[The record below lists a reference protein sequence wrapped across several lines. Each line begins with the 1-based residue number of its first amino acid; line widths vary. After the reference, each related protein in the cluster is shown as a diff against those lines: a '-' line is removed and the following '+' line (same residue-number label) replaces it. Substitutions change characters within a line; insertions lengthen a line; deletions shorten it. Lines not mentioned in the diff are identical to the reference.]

1 MELTQLRYFKAAAEE
16 GNFTRA
22 ARKLNVSQPALSKAV
37 QRLEEELGLKLFVRD
52 GNRISLNKFGRIFLE
67 EVNSAI
73 LHLETGVKNT
83 RVLAGLEQGHVSIAI
98 SAAINITRPIESFLL
113 EYPSVYFQ
121 EIPADESQ
129 MLEAL
134 ANGSVDFG
142 VTYDRIDDPR
152 IDWLPVYEDRMS
164 VLLPRDHPLATR
176 REIRLQELQNERVL
190 QGDSFGRLSFIR
202 DFDDGTVYT
211 PNIVYEGTDK
221 GMVGRLVDYNIGI
234 AFAPLSVSLS
244 MHFGEPAPTEGGALD
259 LAYIPLVDTFWH
271 KTLGIATLHE
281 HFISAAARDLIERIR
296 RHYAALPSAW

>member
-16 GNFTRA
+16 CNFTRA
-22 ARKLNVSQPALSKAV
+22 AQKLNVSQPALSKAI
-37 QRLEEELGLKLFVRD
+37 QHLEEELGLRLFVRD
-52 GNRISLNKFGRIFLE
+52 GNRISLNKYGRIFLE
-67 EVNSAI
+67 EVKSAI

-83 RVLAGLEQGHVSIAI
+83 RVLAGLEKGHVSIAI
-98 SAAINITRPIESFLL
+98 SAAINITTPIESFLL

-121 EIPADESQ
+121 EIPADEAQ

-164 VLLPRDHPLATR
+164 VLLPRDHPLAGR
-176 REIRLQELQNERVL
+176 RELRLQELQNERVL

-202 DFDDGTVYT
+202 DFADGSLYT

-221 GMVGRLVDYNIGI
+221 GMVGRLVDHSLGI

-244 MHFGEPAPTEGGALD
+244 MHHGERTPAEGGALD
-259 LAYIPLVDTFWH
+259 LAYIPLSDTFWH

-281 HFISAAARDLIERIR
+281 HFISEAARELIERIR
-296 RHYAALPSAW
+296 QHYAALPPAW